1 MTKVETVMYNRYE
14 LVRVGT
20 SELGLEQEIE
30 KVVGFRCPRCSCPNP
45 SIEHGFRGKCPNCG
59 LYFQRFGNALDCS
72 DVEFETSTFERPQ

>member
-30 KVVGFRCPRCSCPNP
+30 KVVG
-45 SIEHGFRGKCPNCG
+45 GKCPNCG